1 VTAGDGAEGNLCGC
15 YEGWESEHAMDQF
28 RNGPLTFP
36 LRDSGPPDGEP
47 VVLLHGFPQVGSSWD
62 GLTPYLT
69 GAGYR
74 VLAPDQRG
82 YAPTALPRGRRA
94 YRMSELG
101 SDVVALLDAAGI
113 ERAHVVGHD
122 WGAAVAWT
130 VAAAA
135 PERLLSLTALSVP
148 HPAAMRRAALTGT
161 QGLKS
166 WYMLMIQLPW
176 LPELQ
181 LDPRRP
187 RGRRRLVRVLLESG
201 QERGAAERDAAA
213 LAQPGVF
220 TGALNWYRGVPFGR
234 VPGPVQVP
242 TLFLWGRRDRFIGRR
257 AASLCARY
265 VDGPYEFREL
275 PGDHWIQDD
284 VYYPLLTHLA
294 THPAHR

>member
-1 VTAGDGAEGNLCGC
+1 
-15 YEGWESEHAMDQF
+15 MDHF

-36 LRDSGPPDGEP
+36 LRDSGPPGGEA

-62 GLTPYLT
+62 TLTPYLT

-82 YAPTALPRGRRA
+82 YTPTALPRGRRA
-94 YRMSELG
+94 YRMAELG
-101 SDVVALLDAAGI
+101 GDVLALLDAADI
-113 ERAHVVGHD
+113 ERAHLVGHD
-122 WGAAVAWT
+122 WGAAVAWQ

-166 WYMLMIQLPW
+166 WYMLAFQLPW
-176 LPELQ
+176 LPEL
-181 LDPRRP
+181 LLGPRRP
-187 RGRRRLVRVLLESG
+187 AARRRLVRALVESG
-201 QERGAAERDAAA
+201 QERSAAERDAAA
-213 LAQPGVF
+213 MAQPGVF
-220 TGALNWYRGVPFGR
+220 TGALNWYRGVPLGH
-234 VPGPVQVP
+234 VPGPVQTP
-242 TLFLWGRRDRFIGRR
+242 ALYLWGKRDQYIGRR
-257 AASLCARY
+257 AASLCARSAE
-265 VDGPYEFREL
+265 GPYEFREL

-294 THPAHR
+294 ANRGGSCTAEAPGFEPGMGAKPKPH

>member
-1 VTAGDGAEGNLCGC
+1 MKADNHE
-15 YEGWESEHAMDQF
+15 MDQF
-28 RNGPLTFP
+28 RNGALTFP
-36 LRDSGPPDGEP
+36 LRDSGPRGGEP

-62 GLTPYLT
+62 TLTPYLT

-94 YRMSELG
+94 YRMSELS
-101 SDVVALLDAAGI
+101 SDVVALLDAAEI

-130 VAAAA
+130 VAAEA

-148 HPAAMRRAALTGT
+148 HPAAMRPAALTST

-166 WYMLMIQLPW
+166 WYMLMFQLPW
-176 LPELQ
+176 LPELL

-187 RGRRRLVRVLLESG
+187 RGRRRLVRSLVNSG
-201 QERGAAERDAAA
+201 QDRTAAERDAAA

-220 TGALNWYRGVPFGR
+220 TGALNWYRAVPFGR
-234 VPGPVQVP
+234 LPGPVQTP
-242 TLFLWGRRDRFIGRR
+242 ALFVWGRRDPFIGRR

-265 VDGPYEFREL
+265 AKGPYEFRAL

-294 THPAHR
+294 ANGAGMGSAGE